1 MKDKLVEKLIG
12 SDVRAFEQIVKKYGR
27 YVFRVVKNHS
37 KGLLSRED
45 EEEITNDTFAA
56 LWLTRERIDPERP
69 LLTYLAVIAR
79 NKVSNSLRTLKFT
92 VSIEQLGELCDADF
106 DSKLEDKEN
115 VDAILEAAGTLNK
128 KQYEVFVRFYLYGEP
143 LTEISAQR
151 ATYILTSATKE
162 RRSWLRKSMIFLTEF
177 LMVNYQSVR
186 TLCELG

>member
-79 NKVSNSLRTLKFT
+79 NKVSNRLRTLKFT
-92 VSIEQLGELCDADF
+92 VSIEQLGELYDADL
-106 DSKLEDKEN
+106 DHKLEDKEN